1 MNRQERILSLAL
13 LYKMSDDTLLSMS
26 DDTLLSMSDD
36 TLLSMYKDLTAYR
49 KDYPKG
55 DSRIDHFI
63 MIIED
68 EIRAKIKRRV
78 EQNRLEI
85 NSND

>member
-1 MNRQERILSLAL
+1 MNKQERILSLAL
-13 LYKMSDDTLLSMS
+13 IYK
-26 DDTLLSMSDD
+26 MSDD

-63 MIIED
+63 MIVED
-68 EIRAKIKRRV
+68 EM
-78 EQNRLEI
+78 QNRLEI
-85 NSND
+85 NLDL

>member
-13 LYKMSDDTLLSMS
+13 IYK
-26 DDTLLSMSDD
+26 MSDD

-63 MIIED
+63 MIVED
-68 EIRAKIKRRV
+68 EM
-78 EQNRLEI
+78 QNRLEI
-85 NSND
+85 NLDL

>member
-13 LYKMSDDTLLSMS
+13 IYK
-26 DDTLLSMSDD
+26 MSDD

-49 KDYPKG
+49 KDYPNG

-63 MIIED
+63 MIVED
-68 EIRAKIKRRV
+68 EM
-78 EQNRLEI
+78 QNRLEI
-85 NSND
+85 NLDL

>member
-13 LYKMSDDTLLSMS
+13 IYK
-26 DDTLLSMSDD
+26 MSDD

-63 MIIED
+63 MIVED
-68 EIRAKIKRRV
+68 EM
-78 EQNRLEI
+78 QNRLEF
-85 NSND
+85 NLDL

>member
-13 LYKMSDDTLLSMS
+13 IYK
-26 DDTLLSMSDD
+26 MSDD

-63 MIIED
+63 MIVED
-68 EIRAKIKRRV
+68 EM
-78 EQNRLEI
+78 QNRLEL
-85 NSND
+85 NLDL

>member
-13 LYKMSDDTLLSMS
+13 IYK
-26 DDTLLSMSDD
+26 MSDD

-63 MIIED
+63 MIVED
-68 EIRAKIKRRV
+68 EM
-78 EQNRLEI
+78 QNRLEL
-85 NSND
+85 DLDL

>member
-13 LYKMSDDTLLSMS
+13 IYK
-26 DDTLLSMSDD
+26 MSDD

-49 KDYPKG
+49 RDYPKG

-63 MIIED
+63 MIVED
-68 EIRAKIKRRV
+68 EM
-78 EQNRLEI
+78 QNRLEL
-85 NSND
+85 NLDL

>member
-1 MNRQERILSLAL
+1 MNKQERILSLAL
-13 LYKMSDDTLLSMS
+13 IYK
-26 DDTLLSMSDD
+26 MSDD

-63 MIIED
+63 MIVED
-68 EIRAKIKRRV
+68 EM
-78 EQNRLEI
+78 QNRLEL
-85 NSND
+85 DLDL

>member
-13 LYKMSDDTLLSMS
+13 IYK
-26 DDTLLSMSDD
+26 MSDD

-49 KDYPKG
+49 RDYPKG

-63 MIIED
+63 MIVED
-68 EIRAKIKRRV
+68 EM
-78 EQNRLEI
+78 QNRLEI
-85 NSND
+85 NLDL

>member
-1 MNRQERILSLAL
+1 MNKQERILSLAL
-13 LYKMSDDTLLSMS
+13 IYK
-26 DDTLLSMSDD
+26 MSDD

-85 NSND
+85 NLDL